1 MVFIER
7 ITTGDILKV
16 HEIQKAGFEKL
27 YRKYGDKE
35 SPYNETSE
43 DLLRKFNRPNNYMF
57 LVKNDKESIGYIR
70 VITTDQRDQARIAP
84 IVILPEYENLG
95 LGKKVMQLVE
105 MEFNT
110 VKEWHLETILQE
122 SKLIHFYTQMG
133 YKQEN
138 ITPIQN
144 GMDEV
149 SLIKFF

>member
-7 ITTGDILKV
+7 ITADDILKI
-16 HEIQKAGFEKL
+16 HEIQKAGFEKM

-43 DLLRKFNRPNNYMF
+43 DLLRKFNRPHNYMF
-57 LVKNDKESIGYIR
+57 LVKNDKENVGYIR
-70 VITTDQRDQARIAP
+70 IVTKDQRDLARIAL

-95 LGKKVMQLVE
+95 LGKKVMQLAE
-105 MEFNT
+105 IEFNS

-122 SKLIHFYTQMG
+122 SKLIHFYTELG

-149 SLIKFF
+149 SFIKFL